1 MPSLS
6 RASLGVIIIGND
18 RMQPCNFPSFEKKLR
33 VSQTRMIAAI
43 NLLAAVVVFIS
54 KPRLESVWK
63 RRRPYASPSV
73 KWMVTKM
80 MNLRAFFDIYEER
93 SFFKATFLAKT
104 KKGRFSFYPFCKVSE
119 IAKNSRELKLP
130 SNIVRNQ
137 IVNCIL

>member
-54 KPRLESVWK
+54 KAKIGICLEKTEAVRVAEREMDGDKDDEFACIFLTFMKRFFQSQFSDHNAK
-63 RRRPYASPSV
+63 RR
-73 KWMVTKM
+73 
-80 MNLRAFFDIYEER
+80 
-93 SFFKATFLAKT
+93 
-104 KKGRFSFYPFCKVSE
+104 FSYF
-119 IAKNSRELKLP
+119 
-130 SNIVRNQ
+130 
-137 IVNCIL
+137 ILQ

>member
-63 RRRPYASPSV
+63 RRRAV
-73 KWMVTKM
+73 RV
-80 MNLRAFFDIYEER
+80 AER
-93 SFFKATFLAKT
+93 EMDGDKDDEFA
-104 KKGRFSFYPFCKVSE
+104 
-119 IAKNSRELKLP
+119 
-130 SNIVRNQ
+130 
-137 IVNCIL
+137 CIF

>member
-54 KPRLESVWK
+54 KTKIGICLEK
-63 RRRPYASPSV
+63 TRRPYASPSV

-80 MNLRAFFDIYEER
+80 MNLRAFFDIYEE
-93 SFFKATFLAKT
+93 
-104 KKGRFSFYPFCKVSE
+104 VSS
-119 IAKNSRELKLP
+119 KPLF
-130 SNIVRNQ
+130 
-137 IVNCIL
+137 

>member
-80 MNLRAFFDIYEER
+80 MNLRAFFDIYEDV
-93 SFFKATFLAKT
+93 
-104 KKGRFSFYPFCKVSE
+104 FSKPLFW
-119 IAKNSRELKLP
+119 LKLKKEDFLF
-130 SNIVRNQ
+130 IHFAK
-137 IVNCIL
+137 

>member
-43 NLLAAVVVFIS
+43 NLLYASCRCGIHI
-54 KPRLESVWK
+54 KTKIGICLEK
-63 RRRPYASPSV
+63 TRGYASPSV

-80 MNLRAFFDIYEER
+80 MNLRAFFDIYEEV
-93 SFFKATFLAKT
+93 
-104 KKGRFSFYPFCKVSE
+104 FSKPLF
-119 IAKNSRELKLP
+119 
-130 SNIVRNQ
+130 
-137 IVNCIL
+137 

>member
-54 KPRLESVWK
+54 KAKIGICLEK
-63 RRRPYASPSV
+63 TEYASPSV

-80 MNLRAFFDIYEER
+80 MNLRAFFDIYEEV
-93 SFFKATFLAKT
+93 
-104 KKGRFSFYPFCKVSE
+104 FSKPLF
-119 IAKNSRELKLP
+119 
-130 SNIVRNQ
+130 
-137 IVNCIL
+137 

>member
-54 KPRLESVWK
+54 KTKIGICLEKTEAV
-63 RRRPYASPSV
+63 RVA
-73 KWMVTKM
+73 
-80 MNLRAFFDIYEER
+80 ER
-93 SFFKATFLAKT
+93 EMDGDKDDEFA
-104 KKGRFSFYPFCKVSE
+104 
-119 IAKNSRELKLP
+119 
-130 SNIVRNQ
+130 
-137 IVNCIL
+137 CIF

>member
-6 RASLGVIIIGND
+6 REAPKSLGVIIIGND
-18 RMQPCNFPSFEKKLR
+18 RMQPCNFQSFEKKLR

-43 NLLAAVVVFIS
+43 NLFYALAVVFIS

-80 MNLRAFFDIYEER
+80 MNLRAFFDIYEEV
-93 SFFKATFLAKT
+93 
-104 KKGRFSFYPFCKVSE
+104 FSKPLF
-119 IAKNSRELKLP
+119 
-130 SNIVRNQ
+130 
-137 IVNCIL
+137 

>member
-80 MNLRAFFDIYEER
+80 MNLRAFFDIYEE
-93 SFFKATFLAKT
+93 FFSSHFSDQNA
-104 KKGRFSFYPFCKVSE
+104 KGRFSYF
-119 IAKNSRELKLP
+119 
-130 SNIVRNQ
+130 
-137 IVNCIL
+137 ILQQN

>member
-54 KPRLESVWK
+54 KAKIGICLEKTEAV
-63 RRRPYASPSV
+63 RVA
-73 KWMVTKM
+73 
-80 MNLRAFFDIYEER
+80 ER
-93 SFFKATFLAKT
+93 EMDGDKDDEFA
-104 KKGRFSFYPFCKVSE
+104 
-119 IAKNSRELKLP
+119 
-130 SNIVRNQ
+130 
-137 IVNCIL
+137 CIS

>member
-93 SFFKATFLAKT
+93 SFFQSH
-104 KKGRFSFYPFCKVSE
+104 FSG
-119 IAKNSRELKLP
+119 
-130 SNIVRNQ
+130 
-137 IVNCIL
+137 

>member
-54 KPRLESVWK
+54 KAKIGICLEKTEAV
-63 RRRPYASPSV
+63 RVA
-73 KWMVTKM
+73 
-80 MNLRAFFDIYEER
+80 ER
-93 SFFKATFLAKT
+93 EMDGDKDDEFA
-104 KKGRFSFYPFCKVSE
+104 
-119 IAKNSRELKLP
+119 
-130 SNIVRNQ
+130 
-137 IVNCIL
+137 CIF